1 MSVIGL
7 PGFDLL
13 RRAVRMDINPMDKST
28 IVSVYPRD
36 IQEKK
41 LTIEPGV
48 FNILAGS
55 EERPSVTV
63 IGSSS
68 WWKDVGDDQPLI
80 EVPVS
85 SVTVA
90 RSIVNDFCN
99 GLLGVNMGDTM
110 PGIFFVPGEH
120 TVASISTNYSTA
132 LNEAIVKQ
140 KKWFATLVKL
150 ADTLWSRS
158 NGNPLAISDDMRL
171 AAKYLGLD
179 TKPWL
184 QDFQAMSTVNCVACG
199 AMRNP
204 AFPVC
209 PNCRTVIDVDRAK
222 ELGLELV
229 QR

>member
-13 RRAVRMDINPMDKST
+13 KRAVRMDVNPMDKST

-36 IQEKK
+36 IIEKK
-41 LTIEPGV
+41 LTIEPG
-48 FNILAGS
+48 FFKIPAGS
-55 EERPSVTV
+55 EENPTVVV

-85 SVTVA
+85 SVQVA

-99 GLLGVNMGDTM
+99 GLLGVNMGDSM
-110 PGIFFVPGEH
+110 PGLLFVPGEH
-120 TVASISTNYSTA
+120 TLSGIRSQYSAT
-132 LNEAIVKQ
+132 LKEVVNKQ
-140 KKWFATLVKL
+140 RKWFSVLVRL

-184 QDFQAMSTVNCVACG
+184 QDFQAMSTVNCIACG

-204 AFPVC
+204 MFPVC

-222 ELGLELV
+222 ELKLDLV